1 MNIIS
6 IIEARM
12 GSKRLPGKVMLKV
25 NKKPMIQH
33 LVERINKVKEI
44 KEVVVATTT
53 NKKDDDI
60 IIFLRDLKLV
70 LLLFLDLLC
79 RL

>member
-53 NKKDDDI
+53 NKKDDTLVN
-60 IIFLRDLKLV
+60 FCQKKKLV
-70 LLLFLDLLC
+70 FSGEVKKM
-79 RL
+79 